1 MFSIDGL
8 KSSHP
13 ISIPVQH
20 PDEIAEIFDKISYKK
35 GASIIGMMN
44 HYLTTETFRKVIS
57 EMHSGSST
65 NIITGPD

>member
-1 MFSIDGL
+1 MDGL

-35 GASIIGMMN
+35 GASIIRMMN
-44 HYLTTETFRKVIS
+44 HYLSTETFRKVTS
-57 EMHSGSST
+57 EKHSQSKK
-65 NIITGPD
+65 IITGPD

>member
-1 MFSIDGL
+1 MDGL
-8 KSSHP
+8 KSSHE

-35 GASIIGMMN
+35 GASIIRMMT
-44 HYLTTETFRKVIS
+44 HYLSTETFRKVPS
-57 EMHSGSST
+57 EKQSHSR